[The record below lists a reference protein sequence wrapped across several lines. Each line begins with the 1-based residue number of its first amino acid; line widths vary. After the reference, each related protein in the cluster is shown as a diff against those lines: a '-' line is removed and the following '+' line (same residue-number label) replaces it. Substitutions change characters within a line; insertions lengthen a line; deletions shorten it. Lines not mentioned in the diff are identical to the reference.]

1 MKILYRYIISEILK
15 IFLVILS
22 AIVMFILISNFVDEI
37 SNMQRFKPALIL
49 IAEYFICKLPFLASE
64 GAPFAILLSILYVF
78 SQLNRHSELSA
89 IKSAG
94 INFNDIAKPVLGL
107 ALVMSVCII
116 VLNETVVSAA
126 YERATYIKDVLIE
139 KNGGGATNEIRTDL
153 AKLSE
158 GGRVFYIKYF
168 DGLLGIM
175 KGVCILKIDKDF
187 NLLERLDAREGDW
200 AKDKWVLKDAIVRT
214 FKGTQETNVEKFA
227 SYDLFV
233 KDAPGDF
240 IVRKKSIEDTLTV
253 NIFRLRDLIKVLKG
267 SGFNANEEETNL
279 NLKIAFPF
287 ASFILALLGISIPFI
302 LPTSRS
308 LVNVMLG
315 FLLTVLFA
323 FFYVGFVTIG
333 LSLGKVGILPP
344 FISAWIANF
353 LFLGAGFY
361 AFLNVKR

>member
-37 SNMQRFKPALIL
+37 SNMQRFKPELSL
-49 IAEYFICKLPFLASE
+49 IAEYFILKLPFLASE

-107 ALVMSVCII
+107 ALVMSICII

-126 YERATYIKDVLIE
+126 YERATYVRDVLIE
-139 KNGGGATNEIRTDL
+139 KNGGPTNEISTDL
-153 AKLSE
+153 AKLSD

-175 KGVCILKIDKDF
+175 KSVCILKIDNNF
-187 NLLERLDAREGDW
+187 NLLERLDAKEGSW
-200 AKDKWVLKDAIVRT
+200 ARDKWVLKDVVKRT
-214 FKGTQETNVEKFA
+214 FRGVQETAVSRYP

-253 NIFRLRDLIKVLKG
+253 NIFRLHDLIKVLKG

-353 LFLGAGFY
+353 IFIAAGFY